1 MTAHTPNDLAIADV
15 YRHWFAAR
23 LDDFV
28 TWTGETWVRAN
39 APLTPEVILA
49 AFSGGPPVSA
59 YTITPQNETHV
70 CCIDFDSDD
79 GLDLAKRLR
88 AAMAGKGVT
97 AYVEVS
103 RRGGHLWV
111 VLDRV
116 LPARTVRRA
125 LRAFLRDAGIPI
137 LCAGSGKPPVDRH
150 CAVCPHKS
158 SDPVVEE
165 HDNPKIEFRPAAD
178 EIKPD
183 GFGSPIRMP
192 TMPHPKTGRRYPLL
206 GSAADH
212 PLSPR
217 LGEMLLALDLSPA
230 WMMESVADTIR
241 PTIKDVKHG
250 DRKAYSGPSTEG
262 SASDILRTLWGAID
276 ARPNHSIR
284 CPAHDDKMPSLSI
297 LADDQRA
304 VCHAPHCELNNNDRG
319 RGTHELTV
327 MAPKRGDTK

>member
-1 MTAHTPNDLAIADV
+1 MVTPNDTAIADV

-23 LDDFV
+23 LDDYV
-28 TWTGETWVRAN
+28 TWTGDTWMRAN
-39 APLTPEVILA
+39 APLTTDVILA
-49 AFSGGPPVSA
+49 AFAGGPPVSA

-88 AAMAGKGVT
+88 ATMAVKGVT
-97 AYVEVS
+97 GYVEVS

-111 VLDRV
+111 LLDRV

-125 LRAFLRDAGIPI
+125 LRAFLRDAGIEETP
-137 LCAGSGKPPVDRH
+137 K
-150 CAVCPHKS
+150 
-158 SDPVVEE
+158 VE
-165 HDNPKIEFRPAAD
+165 IRPGHD

-192 TMPHPKTGRRYPLL
+192 TMPHPKTGRRYPIL
-206 GSAADH
+206 GGAADQ

-217 LGEMLLALDLSPA
+217 LGEMLLAIDDSPA
-230 WMMESVADTIR
+230 WVFESMADTIR
-241 PTIKDVKHG
+241 PTLKDMKRG

-284 CPAHDDKMPSLSI
+284 CPAHDDKIPSLSI

-304 VCHAPHCELNNNDRG
+304 VCHAPHCELNNGDRG
-319 RGTHELTV
+319 RGTYELTV
-327 MAPKRGDTK
+327 MAPKRGEPR

>member
-1 MTAHTPNDLAIADV
+1 MPTPNDIAIADV

-23 LDDFV
+23 LDDYV
-28 TWTGETWVRAN
+28 TWTGDTWMRAN
-39 APLTPEVILA
+39 APLTPDVILA

-59 YTITPQNETHV
+59 YTITPRNETHV

-88 AAMAGKGVT
+88 AAMAQKGVT
-97 AYVEVS
+97 GYVEVS

-111 VLDRV
+111 LLDRV
-116 LPARTVRRA
+116 LAARTVRRA
-125 LRAFLRDAGIPI
+125 LRAFLRDAGIEETP
-137 LCAGSGKPPVDRH
+137 K
-150 CAVCPHKS
+150 
-158 SDPVVEE
+158 VE
-165 HDNPKIEFRPAAD
+165 IRPSHD

-206 GSAADH
+206 DAADR

-217 LGEMLLALDLSPA
+217 LDEMLLALDESPA
-230 WMMESVADTIR
+230 WVFESMADTIR
-241 PTIKDVKHG
+241 PTLKDMKRG
-250 DRKAYSGPSTEG
+250 DRKAYDGPSTDG

-284 CPAHDDKMPSLSI
+284 CPAHDDTMPSLSI

-319 RGTHELTV
+319 RGTYELTV
-327 MAPKRGDTK
+327 MAPKK